1 MTAVWDETNL
11 YWTVVLNG
19 TGMTG
24 TPATTELNVNGRPQE
39 TISVS
44 ANETVFKVIDI
55 EGWVLHN
62 INVYFD
68 IGLPKGFDTV
78 IKGKNLTLSPRLVEV
93 SPNDGSVAGSMLT
106 AKLEGLG
113 PLKNK
118 TQAYW
123 NQHGGTLINNATG
136 ANICKEVIIKSYG

>member
-11 YWTVVLNG
+11 YWTVVVNG

-39 TISVS
+39 TLSVTP
-44 ANETVFKVIDI
+44 NQTIFKVTDI
-55 EGWVLHN
+55 EGWVLSN
-62 INVYFD
+62 INLYYDVGYPR
-68 IGLPKGFDTV
+68 GYDTV
-78 IKGKNLTLSPRLVEV
+78 IKGKTLTLGPKLVSV

-106 AKLEGLG
+106 ARLEGLG

-123 NQHGGTLINNATG
+123 D
-136 ANICKEVIIKSYG
+136 